1 MRSSSGL
8 YISRL
13 DHVRA
18 AAAFLVYCWHVIHV
32 QTPFAVVPDFF
43 LLSLIEEGHAG
54 VGLFMTLSGYLFAKI
69 TDGRTIVYATFLW
82 NRLVRLAPL
91 LILVL
96 AYWAAR
102 GHLDLTTLLTGLVLP
117 HWPGGAWSIVVEL
130 HFYLLFPFILLL
142 QRRHRTLPLIGL
154 LAVALALRSLV
165 WWYNGSV
172 QDIAY
177 WTIGG
182 CIDMFLG
189 GMLWHELAKR
199 KIVRAQAAVIL
210 AMAVF
215 GFAAF
220 WHVFNIQG
228 GFYGLDGANPSLSP
242 LWIVIPLVQGIA
254 FGAIIATYE
263 RLDVSVP
270 EWIDKPLALVGAASY
285 SLYLLHF
292 IVFTAMVKKLAAIG
306 LPMDQFPVS
315 LAIAVLTFPAMA
327 IIAILSFWFIEQP
340 FLRLRAAY
348 VSAKHGHGERATG
361 SQWTSPP
368 PVMPRDKVHPTHVNQ
383 HGAGAMLRARV
394 MEGKTTAQP
403 PRTDRTSVIS

>member
-1 MRSSSGL
+1 MRSSTGL

-18 AAAFLVYCWHVIHV
+18 VAAFLVYCWHVIHV
-32 QTPFAVVPDFF
+32 QTPFSAVPDVF
-43 LLSLIEEGHAG
+43 LLSLLEEGHAG

-69 TDGRTIVYATFLW
+69 TDGRRIVYPTFLW

-102 GHLDLTTLLTGLVLP
+102 GNLDLTTLLSGLVLP

-142 QRRHRTLPLIGL
+142 QRRHRTLPLIVL
-154 LAVALALRSLV
+154 LASALSLRSLV
-165 WWYNGSV
+165 WWHSGSV
-172 QDIAY
+172 QDLAY

-199 KIVRAQAAVIL
+199 KVVRAHAALILIAAV
-210 AMAVF
+210 V

-220 WHVFNIQG
+220 WHIFNIRG
-228 GFYGLDGANPSLSP
+228 GFYGLDGAYPSPSP

-263 RLDVSVP
+263 RLDISMP
-270 EWIDKPLALVGAASY
+270 AWIDKPLALVGAASY

-292 IVFTAMVKKLAAIG
+292 IVFTAMVKKLAALG

-315 LAIAVLTFPAMA
+315 LAVAVLTFPAMA

-348 VSAKHGHGERATG
+348 VSGNHGHRDHATD
-361 SQWTSPP
+361 SQWGAPPATPRDAAVPP
-368 PVMPRDKVHPTHVNQ
+368 PTTGMAPAPRSRH
-383 HGAGAMLRARV
+383 AF
-394 MEGKTTAQP
+394 
-403 PRTDRTSVIS
+403 